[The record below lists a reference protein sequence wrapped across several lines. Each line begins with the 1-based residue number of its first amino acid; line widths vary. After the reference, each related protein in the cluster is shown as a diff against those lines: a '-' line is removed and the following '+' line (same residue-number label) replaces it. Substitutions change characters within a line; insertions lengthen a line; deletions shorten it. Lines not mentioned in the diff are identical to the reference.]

1 MLKNKFKIIAL
12 TLIILL
18 SIIVPISNAE
28 NETQVINQDP
38 ESNASPVNTA
48 QNDDS
53 FKKSDVYLSGDDLTI
68 DYIVDGNLFVC
79 ANSVTINSQI
89 GGDAFIIANSITV
102 GEEGYIYSNL
112 FAVSKNINIK
122 GVVYDVYATTN
133 TVDISGYVYR
143 DIKLA
148 CSDLNI
154 SGVVGRNAFVNCNII
169 NFTQANSNNS
179 ENTEN
184 ADNTEN
190 TQNTEN
196 TENTENSKSAD
207 NSEEVANSK
216 GTINGNL
223 TYSSTNNISVPEGS
237 VLGETNFTKIDKA
250 DNNSFN
256 IGRIMKNIAAAILST
271 IIIWLLC
278 IWLAP
283 KFITKS
289 QKLVTKK
296 TLPVIGLGLLTPIV
310 LVIASIILIILNVT
324 LSMGLLSI
332 LLLISLLTISNS
344 AFVIPVS
351 YLICEKANMN
361 TKIKQFSMVVIIS
374 AVLALLKLIPYI
386 GDLIGFIAS
395 VIGLGLI
402 ISSILIKNPDAE
414 KEETKKEDNK

>member
-1 MLKNKFKIIAL
+1 
-12 TLIILL
+12 
-18 SIIVPISNAE
+18 
-28 NETQVINQDP
+28 
-38 ESNASPVNTA
+38 
-48 QNDDS
+48 
-53 FKKSDVYLSGDDLTI
+53 
-68 DYIVDGNLFVC
+68 
-79 ANSVTINSQI
+79 
-89 GGDAFIIANSITV
+89 
-102 GEEGYIYSNL
+102 
-112 FAVSKNINIK
+112 
-122 GVVYDVYATTN
+122 
-133 TVDISGYVYR
+133 
-143 DIKLA
+143 
-148 CSDLNI
+148 
-154 SGVVGRNAFVNCNII
+154 
-169 NFTQANSNNS
+169 
-179 ENTEN
+179 
-184 ADNTEN
+184 
-190 TQNTEN
+190 
-196 TENTENSKSAD
+196 
-207 NSEEVANSK
+207 
-216 GTINGNL
+216 
-223 TYSSTNNISVPEGS
+223 
-237 VLGETNFTKIDKA
+237 
-250 DNNSFN
+250 
-256 IGRIMKNIAAAILST
+256 MKNIAAAILST